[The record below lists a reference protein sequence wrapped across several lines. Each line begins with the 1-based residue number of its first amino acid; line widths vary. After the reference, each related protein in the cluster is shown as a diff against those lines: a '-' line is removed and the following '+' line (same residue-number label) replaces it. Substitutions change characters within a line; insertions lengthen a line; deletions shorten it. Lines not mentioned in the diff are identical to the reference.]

1 MLCLKT
7 LGRISIL
14 SLLLITP
21 TFATEKSNAT
31 QLAELAKSN
40 SPALRDAITA
50 TFDAKDLKEG
60 TAWLAVGPDF
70 FFTIDALSQPTLVI
84 DGNSEVA
91 STFPPSALFP
101 ISNPEF
107 PPAHFRQSSSTPAR
121 FTTA

>member
-60 TAWLAVGPDF
+60 TAWLAVDGI
-70 FFTIDALSQPTLVI
+70 IDTHYRIRVSLRDGRAKRRKVCVFQVARRDVDIELV
-84 DGNSEVA
+84 A
-91 STFPPSALFP
+91 
-101 ISNPEF
+101 
-107 PPAHFRQSSSTPAR
+107 Q
-121 FTTA
+121 